1 VCGYVQGLKKS
12 RQGGRCGSEG
22 AGAVSREDTRGDRW
36 RAPRGGT
43 YMQLRVGVGQKGEG
57 GGESC
62 SGGARGRD
70 LIQKGKV
77 RGRGRKLGGVAHMQL
92 MVGVGR

>member
-1 VCGYVQGLKKS
+1 MEGPEGWYLYAAE
-12 RQGGRCGSEG
+12 GRCGAE
-22 AGAVSREDTRGDRW
+22 RR
-36 RAPRGGT
+36 
-43 YMQLRVGVGQKGEG
+43 G

>member
-1 VCGYVQGLKKS
+1 
-12 RQGGRCGSEG
+12 
-22 AGAVSREDTRGDRW
+22 
-36 RAPRGGT
+36 
-43 YMQLRVGVGQKGEG
+43 MQLRVGVGQKGEG